1 MWSDGIFQDS
11 FQKEKV
17 NNVKALLALSS
28 PLRDVPFGSAMPG
41 LVKAKARG
49 FPPLWERL

>member
-1 MWSDGIFQDS
+1 MAQGPSDSLGGGGSHTQPLMWGDGIFQDS

-28 PLRDVPFGSAMPG
+28 PL
-41 LVKAKARG
+41 
-49 FPPLWERL
+49 